1 MKLTKISVWST
12 ALVIALLY
20 VILNAIL
27 LTVVVSLTTNI
38 AGVSQALGE
47 QSLTVPTTAGQWLFY
62 LGTSF
67 VLAFLLTAL
76 TVWIYNLL
84 AKVFAINIELKEGKA
99 KRK

>member
-27 LTVVVSLTTNI
+27 LTVVSLTTNI

>member
-12 ALVIALLY
+12 AWVIALLY

-27 LTVVVSLTTNI
+27 LTVVSLTTNI